1 MTLPN
6 GPLTRSLLI
15 VVVLA
20 CLGAVGFWVLTP
32 DDSCAP
38 GVYKREKECVGV
50 TDGSFVF
57 TPALR
62 QVSERIKAEN
72 DSLADKPAATIA
84 LMIPMV
90 SQAAA
95 ERREFVEQVQG
106 AYLAQWKANHE
117 ANNKQP
123 PIRLLLANPGPSY
136 RHWRAVSDQLVSAA
150 ADPKQNLRAVVG
162 INISIPETE
171 QAIRYLTKEKGIPV
185 VAGPMTA
192 DDIMNTA
199 AQPQRYPGL
208 ARIAPSN
215 TDQANALAAYGAAI
229 KPEKSLVVEDIRE
242 GDNYLSSLRKTFE
255 RLARNAPI
263 APETFRSPPDFNDES
278 NLANDFHQ
286 MVPDICASPATT
298 IYFAGRPVQLRQFLI
313 ELGDRTCT
321 KHYTVI
327 TGSHA
332 STLMV
337 DEKFADKWDVLNK
350 GSGITVRY
358 AALAHPD
365 AWGEKST
372 EATGGSR
379 TAMKGLS
386 ELLRAGDSTTP
397 DAIGPAGLGDG
408 RIIITY
414 DAVTTAITGIRNE
427 TTKTVTMP
435 SLRNVTDS
443 WLRLKGTSR
452 VEGASGWICLD
463 QYGNP
468 NNKAVSIVH
477 LDPATKTAVFD
488 GVAWPL
494 GHAPDP
500 NCSIAN

>member
-1 MTLPN
+1 MRLPE

-15 VVVLA
+15 AVVLA
-20 CLGAVGFWVLTP
+20 VLGTVAFWFLWP

-38 GVYKREKECVGV
+38 GVHKRNKECVGV

-57 TPALR
+57 APDLR
-62 QVSERIKAEN
+62 QISGRIKAEN
-72 DSLADKPAATIA
+72 DSISGKPAVTVA
-84 LMIPMV
+84 LMIPMT
-90 SQAAA
+90 SGAPA
-95 ERREFVEQVQG
+95 ERRELVEQVQG
-106 AYLAQWKANHE
+106 AYLAQWKANH
-117 ANNKQP
+117 AADSKKP
-123 PIRLLLANPGPSY
+123 LIRLLLANPGSGY
-136 RHWRAVSDQLVSAA
+136 RQWHKVSDQLVSAA
-150 ADPKQNLRAVVG
+150 TDRKQNLRAVAG

-171 QAIRYLTKEKGIPV
+171 QTVRYLTKDKGIPV

-192 DDIMNTA
+192 DDIMNTPA
-199 AQPQRYPGL
+199 DPQHYPGL

-215 TDQANALAAYGAAI
+215 TDQAKALASYGAAI
-229 KPEKSLVVEDIRE
+229 KPEETLVVEDIRE
-242 GDNYLSSLRKTFE
+242 GDNYLSSLRQAFE
-255 RLARNAPI
+255 RLALKAPI

-286 MVPDICASPATT
+286 MVPGICASPANT

-313 ELGDRTCT
+313 ELSARTCT

-337 DEKFADKWDVLNK
+337 DEKFADKWDVLNN

-358 AALAHPD
+358 SALAHPD
-365 AWGEKST
+365 AWGEQST
-372 EATGGSR
+372 EATGGSK
-379 TAMKGLS
+379 TGMKELNG
-386 ELLRAGDSTTP
+386 LLRAGDSTGP
-397 DAIGPAGLGDG
+397 DAIGPAATADG

-427 TTKTVTMP
+427 TTKSVTVP
-435 SLRNVTDS
+435 SLRNVADS
-443 WLRLKGTSR
+443 WLRLKGDYR

-468 NNKAVSIVH
+468 YDKAVSVVH
-477 LDPATKTAVFD
+477 LDPATRTAVFD
-488 GVAWPL
+488 GIAWPL
-494 GHAPDP
+494 GHAPDA